1 MPRFA
6 TDCPRCK
13 QARRLAS
20 FCFAA
25 FALAFI
31 VSAMDD
37 TLDPA
42 RQGIV
47 LLCAMMAGLG
57 HSAPSDRARGPKAYG
72 QRTSVMTTRS
82 PDLKTLAQ
90 QATEAAK
97 LATEAATEAE
107 AAIAARNDAALALDK
122 TAKQTRMTAI
132 VIAAVAVL
140 TLGVGALG
148 WFSRLGASVASRRGA
163 GQRLCQL
170 CREPDGHECRAGRD
184 ESRQHCRT
192 RPSQPAS
199 RICRG
204 LDRAA

>member
-47 LLCAMMAGLG
+47 LLCAMMAGLAILR
-57 HSAPSDRARGPKAYG
+57 HPIAR
-72 QRTSVMTTRS
+72 V
-82 PDLKTLAQ
+82 
-90 QATEAAK
+90 
-97 LATEAATEAE
+97 
-107 AAIAARNDAALALDK
+107 
-122 TAKQTRMTAI
+122 
-132 VIAAVAVL
+132 V
-140 TLGVGALG
+140 
-148 WFSRLGASVASRRGA
+148 
-163 GQRLCQL
+163 QRLMGK
-170 CREPDGHECRAGRD
+170 GH
-184 ESRQHCRT
+184 RT
-192 RPSQPAS
+192 
-199 RICRG
+199 
-204 LDRAA
+204 